1 MPRIR
6 SINEEDLNAMVGR
19 WKAADSEAKLLAE
32 NLARRQKET
41 LPDFEKC
48 PLHDLLSFQSLP
60 EEILTMGDDSVETFA
75 FQVLLALSC
84 KRLACNS
91 IDMFAFYMDTG

>member
-19 WKAADSEAKLLAE
+19 LKAADSEAKLLAE
-32 NLARRQKET
+32 NLAKRQKET

-48 PLHDLLSFQSLP
+48 VCTPRFVVIS
-60 EEILTMGDDSVETFA
+60 EFA
-75 FQVLLALSC
+75 RRNL
-84 KRLACNS
+84 
-91 IDMFAFYMDTG
+91 DHG